1 MREAGA
7 RGSGGAMMRVRVNS
21 LYTYNPVLLD
31 RMANLPINKG
41 DIERVIN
48 LHRCPPANTMGQCY
62 VADPETGHFIGMV
75 CCNSLELITE
85 DVKLA
90 ETLVRVR
97 RVSKRDL
104 EKKKGKQ

>member
-1 MREAGA
+1 
-7 RGSGGAMMRVRVNS
+7 MRVRVNS

-41 DIERVIN
+41 DIVRVTN
-48 LHRCPPANTMGQCY
+48 LHGCPPANTMGQCY
-62 VADPETGHFIGMV
+62 VADPETGRFIGLV
-75 CCNSLELITE
+75 CCNSLEVLTE

-97 RVSKRDL
+97 RVSKRDI
-104 EKKKGKQ
+104 EKKKRGAA